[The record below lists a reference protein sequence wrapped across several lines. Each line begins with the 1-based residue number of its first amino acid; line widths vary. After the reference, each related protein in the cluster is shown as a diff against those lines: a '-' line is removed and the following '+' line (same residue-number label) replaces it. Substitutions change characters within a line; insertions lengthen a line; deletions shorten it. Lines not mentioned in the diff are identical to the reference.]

1 MPHTE
6 QILVFRYTYAA
17 DGFGEFVPAA
27 PELLSNAPMWATID
41 QTAGTDYII
50 SERVATN
57 YQFNIKVNWRDDF
70 TWTRDMFIVSRF
82 GAIDIDNIFERDR
95 KRLIELGGV
104 YIVGVDDTGSG
115 SPSGAGG
122 LTVLYYTVPSDSPT
136 LNIPAIDGV
145 EKVYLIFRDGN
156 ERTVVISSPGLGQ
169 VMVSGSDLSLMTG
182 DIFFA
187 TERITI
193 LYV

>member
-1 MPHTE
+1 MTHTE
-6 QILVFRYTYAA
+6 QITVFLYKYAA

-27 PELLSNAPMWATID
+27 PELLANAPMWATID

-122 LTVLYYTVPSDSPT
+122 LTVLYYTVPSDAPT

-156 ERTVVISSPGLGQ
+156 ERMVVTSSPGLGQ
-169 VMVSGSDLSLMTG
+169 VMVSGSVLSLMTG